1 MSPIHRGGP
10 NFTDVKT
17 PYPDPLTKN
26 TSLNAHKPATVKPL
40 LASSASTK
48 TAYIICWKATDIP
61 KILTVGD
68 ASGVARAAKY
78 SAKIFLAEDNSDFV
92 CYIDPFWHLPCFFLT
107 PSIERAKA
115 DRGDRTYPR
124 VPPPPTNSLSD
135 R

>member
-78 SAKIFLAEDNSDFV
+78 IETELVVLDLAFFIFSDFTGHTLCEKLREAIFMAV
-92 CYIDPFWHLPCFFLT
+92 VVFIAGLCEI
-107 PSIERAKA
+107 
-115 DRGDRTYPR
+115 
-124 VPPPPTNSLSD
+124 
-135 R
+135 